1 MAVLLIIL
9 TFTLSADQLLIKLMF
24 TVSASQ
30 TKIDWGNINWVLID
44 EDEDEQGGENW
55 RDVLAAYITYDES
68 YLYLKLTTVSPPMFP
83 TSPNDR
89 DDDKYRW
96 FIDLDGNMFWQ
107 GNVLYEAEYLLSIQ
121 DKNND
126 GVGEIYLLF
135 DSDNDGEFDDE
146 LWESIAVNSTDGGFR
161 IIGNH
166 LEVYISWSKIGG
178 MPSTLWLSWCTDRS
192 DNNLN
197 QCPSTDRA
205 ETSYGTVIRLG
216 SIRGYKWED
225 LDGDGVWD
233 NNEPP
238 VTGWEIRLQS
248 DSISLID
255 YTDINGCYQFL
266 GLPDGSYIVSEAV
279 QNGWIQT
286 YPGNNSY
293 IVQISSGMQFAG
305 KNFGNFKL
313 GVKGGYIWN
322 DTNGNG
328 LWDLDETAL
337 SNWEVNL
344 YYLTNGSWE
353 KIKMVY
359 TNSSGFYELTNLE
372 PGDYMVNVTV
382 HSGYILTWPS
392 GGFYSFSVRES
403 GFNEVDNNFGFMKS
417 MASISM
423 IKSANTTFVH
433 VGDTIKYSY
442 KVINTG
448 NAPLTI
454 QYIDDDVIGRLVIN
468 EFLKPGEWIENIA
481 IYNVTQNGPDPL
493 MNKAV
498 VYANFTDQQVS
509 ACDTLTIDVLNPNIE
524 VSKSGPE
531 YAHEGETITYTIIV
545 KNAGDCILHNVV
557 VKDEILGFEET
568 IEELAKGEERTFIV
582 TYTIPERSDDI
593 INTVKAKGE
602 DALGWEV
609 SNSASWTVDVL
620 HPAIDVIK
628 RANATMIHVGDWI
641 EYNVTVVNI
650 GDCPL
655 HDVSV
660 EDTLIGPIFIGSLD
674 VGEKK
679 TFEVKYTVSCMW
691 PEDYVTN
698 KVYAEGYDGLDMRV
712 SDEDYWAVFVLTP
725 SIDVEKS
732 GPQYAHEDDEITYI
746 ITVENT
752 GNCELT
758 CVTVFDDV
766 LGNLTGYLPD
776 ITLDVG
782 ERNTITVAYKVPTP
796 SEDITNTVT
805 ASGKDSLGMK
815 VSDEDFWSIDIL
827 HPEISVEKT
836 ANVTKAYTGDV
847 IEYEVNVT
855 NVGDCPL
862 YNVNITDSLLGIIW
876 TGDLS
881 VNESRI
887 FNVTYTVMVGD
898 PDPLNNTVTATGV
911 DALGMSVSDE
921 DSCVI
926 SVSQVPQTVVVIFN
940 ATGLSSDV
948 SGVVVLSVDEGNYTC
963 GELPRIFEWD
973 VGSKH
978 AFAWISPVNVSD
990 GKRYIWTSTSG
1001 LSESQHGEITVPA
1014 GGGYVTGNY
1023 KIQYLVSFIQEGSA
1037 MPVNVEYQIDNGPV
1051 INCTIPFDTWL
1062 DSGVKISY
1070 NYSSIA
1076 YGDAGTRYILT
1087 EVDPTSPQIVNAP
1100 LTIDG
1105 KYKVQYYLEVVSA
1118 YGEPCPA
1125 SGWFDAGTFINASV
1139 SSPWPVNAIGTRYVC
1154 TGWNGTGSVPPSGKE
1169 KSASFTINEPSSI
1182 IWNWK
1187 IQHYLEVQSSY
1198 GVTGGEG
1205 WYDENATAYA
1215 SLNTGLIESD
1225 GTRHVF
1231 VKWADNATGT
1241 NYAKSDPIIM
1251 DAPKT
1256 ATAIWKTQYYLTM
1269 KGDPSGAGTVSPSSS
1284 WYDAD
1289 SRIQISATAASGYGF
1304 YRWIGSGLGSY
1315 SGTDNPAFITM
1326 YGPITETANFVQ
1338 LTPTNKAIVK
1348 FSASGLDLNASGAV
1362 LIVDGV
1368 SYVYNQ
1374 LPLSFT
1380 WDVGTSHSFAWLD
1393 PINSIV
1399 HGKRYIWSST
1409 HGLSTAKN
1417 GFIVVPVEGGWVNA
1431 TYKTQFYLTV
1441 ISPYDTPSGEGWYD
1455 DGDEA
1460 YASLATGIVN
1470 LTSGMRAIFVG
1481 WSRDASG
1488 TDLLSEPIIMDAP
1501 KTAIANW
1508 VIQWLMDIEVTPEEA
1523 GSIPGEGW
1531 YNNCTTIT
1539 FEAPEYLP
1547 SEEGIDGV
1555 RYRFV
1560 YWTVDGERFDGNV
1573 ISVHANTSHTIISSY
1588 VIQCRVIFNQTGLDQ
1603 SANETVV
1610 IVNGLAKKLEDLPFT
1625 LWIDVGNIVNYTYEN
1640 FILSN
1645 IDGKK
1650 FELKSIIGPGSP
1662 VLVTEPVNITGN
1674 YQILYHLSVVSEYGS
1689 PRGSGWYAPN
1699 SEAKFGVTTPVDH
1712 GNRTLRVFL
1721 KWYGDVSIFEPEGII
1736 VMNKPSIVI
1745 SSWETQYLVT
1755 FNTTLP
1761 NKYILRVPGVPET
1774 LPPGMDIFG
1783 MYYPAGER
1791 ITVGPAPITVPGA
1804 EGVRYTLAFWKLD
1817 GEILTYNVNMS
1828 FVVRGPHNIAVL
1840 YDTEYL
1846 LNVSAVGISDP
1857 FTATIII
1864 SSGTS
1869 IIRELKPTSPVKEWF
1884 RQGTQLAITTSTP
1897 NKIGHGEWAIFREW
1911 TGHLQTINR
1920 SIQFTMIS
1928 PRTLNAVFF
1937 KVNPVAESIPY
1948 SIVAGLIS
1956 MLLCIISARRSR
1968 RCRGRR
1974 RRSATSGIIV
1984 SAVALI
1990 FAAIVSVIIATG
2002 YGINVNE
2009 LLDFTN
2015 WAVIFLI
2022 LEAIL
2027 FALIT
2032 AAIVRRVQRQ
2042 EKTSQET

>member
-1 MAVLLIIL
+1 MKHGNSLPKIVAVLLIIL

-197 QCPSTDRA
+197 QCPRTDRA

-423 IKSANTTFVH
+423 IKAANTTFVH

-481 IYNVTQNGPDPL
+481 IYNVTQNSPDPL

-498 VYANFTDQQVS
+498 VYANYTDQQVS

-582 TYTIPERSDDI
+582 IYTIPERSDDI

-655 HDVSV
+655 
-660 EDTLIGPIFIGSLD
+660 
-674 VGEKK
+674 
-679 TFEVKYTVSCMW
+679 
-691 PEDYVTN
+691 
-698 KVYAEGYDGLDMRV
+698 
-712 SDEDYWAVFVLTP
+712 
-725 SIDVEKS
+725 
-732 GPQYAHEDDEITYI
+732 
-746 ITVENT
+746 
-752 GNCELT
+752 
-758 CVTVFDDV
+758 
-766 LGNLTGYLPD
+766 
-776 ITLDVG
+776 
-782 ERNTITVAYKVPTP
+782 
-796 SEDITNTVT
+796 
-805 ASGKDSLGMK
+805 
-815 VSDEDFWSIDIL
+815 
-827 HPEISVEKT
+827 
-836 ANVTKAYTGDV
+836 
-847 IEYEVNVT
+847 
-855 NVGDCPL
+855 

-926 SVSQVPQTVVVIFN
+926 SVLQAPPQKVVIIFN

-1051 INCTIPFDTWL
+1051 VNCTIPFDTWL

-1154 TGWNGTGSVPPSGKE
+1154 TGWNGTGSVPPSGTE

-1187 IQHYLEVQSSY
+1187 IQHY
-1198 GVTGGEG
+1198 
-1205 WYDENATAYA
+1205 
-1215 SLNTGLIESD
+1215 
-1225 GTRHVF
+1225 
-1231 VKWADNATGT
+1231 
-1241 NYAKSDPIIM
+1241 
-1251 DAPKT
+1251 
-1256 ATAIWKTQYYLTM
+1256 
-1269 KGDPSGAGTVSPSSS
+1269 
-1284 WYDAD
+1284 
-1289 SRIQISATAASGYGF
+1289 
-1304 YRWIGSGLGSY
+1304 
-1315 SGTDNPAFITM
+1315 
-1326 YGPITETANFVQ
+1326 
-1338 LTPTNKAIVK
+1338 
-1348 FSASGLDLNASGAV
+1348 
-1362 LIVDGV
+1362 
-1368 SYVYNQ
+1368 
-1374 LPLSFT
+1374 
-1380 WDVGTSHSFAWLD
+1380 
-1393 PINSIV
+1393 
-1399 HGKRYIWSST
+1399 
-1409 HGLSTAKN
+1409 
-1417 GFIVVPVEGGWVNA
+1417 
-1431 TYKTQFYLTV
+1431 
-1441 ISPYDTPSGEGWYD
+1441 
-1455 DGDEA
+1455 
-1460 YASLATGIVN
+1460 
-1470 LTSGMRAIFVG
+1470 
-1481 WSRDASG
+1481 
-1488 TDLLSEPIIMDAP
+1488 
-1501 KTAIANW
+1501 
-1508 VIQWLMDIEVTPEEA
+1508 
-1523 GSIPGEGW
+1523 
-1531 YNNCTTIT
+1531 
-1539 FEAPEYLP
+1539 
-1547 SEEGIDGV
+1547 
-1555 RYRFV
+1555 
-1560 YWTVDGERFDGNV
+1560 
-1573 ISVHANTSHTIISSY
+1573 
-1588 VIQCRVIFNQTGLDQ
+1588 
-1603 SANETVV
+1603 
-1610 IVNGLAKKLEDLPFT
+1610 
-1625 LWIDVGNIVNYTYEN
+1625 
-1640 FILSN
+1640 
-1645 IDGKK
+1645 
-1650 FELKSIIGPGSP
+1650 
-1662 VLVTEPVNITGN
+1662 
-1674 YQILYHLSVVSEYGS
+1674 
-1689 PRGSGWYAPN
+1689 
-1699 SEAKFGVTTPVDH
+1699 
-1712 GNRTLRVFL
+1712 
-1721 KWYGDVSIFEPEGII
+1721 
-1736 VMNKPSIVI
+1736 
-1745 SSWETQYLVT
+1745 
-1755 FNTTLP
+1755 
-1761 NKYILRVPGVPET
+1761 
-1774 LPPGMDIFG
+1774 
-1783 MYYPAGER
+1783 
-1791 ITVGPAPITVPGA
+1791 
-1804 EGVRYTLAFWKLD
+1804 
-1817 GEILTYNVNMS
+1817 
-1828 FVVRGPHNIAVL
+1828 
-1840 YDTEYL
+1840 
-1846 LNVSAVGISDP
+1846 
-1857 FTATIII
+1857 
-1864 SSGTS
+1864 
-1869 IIRELKPTSPVKEWF
+1869 
-1884 RQGTQLAITTSTP
+1884 
-1897 NKIGHGEWAIFREW
+1897 
-1911 TGHLQTINR
+1911 
-1920 SIQFTMIS
+1920 
-1928 PRTLNAVFF
+1928 
-1937 KVNPVAESIPY
+1937 
-1948 SIVAGLIS
+1948 
-1956 MLLCIISARRSR
+1956 
-1968 RCRGRR
+1968 
-1974 RRSATSGIIV
+1974 
-1984 SAVALI
+1984 
-1990 FAAIVSVIIATG
+1990 
-2002 YGINVNE
+2002 
-2009 LLDFTN
+2009 
-2015 WAVIFLI
+2015 
-2022 LEAIL
+2022 
-2027 FALIT
+2027 
-2032 AAIVRRVQRQ
+2032 
-2042 EKTSQET
+2042 